1 MPKIIFVNRF
11 FFPDLSATSQMLAD
25 LAFSLAA
32 REREIHV
39 ITSSQAYDDPTRTF
53 SPFEAIQGVEIRRI
67 ATSRFGRARLFGR
80 LFDYATFYIGA
91 AWELFRVVRPGD
103 IIVAKTD
110 PPMISVVAAIVARW
124 RGAVLINWIQDLFPE
139 VAEALG
145 VMTSRVIGMVLRRLR
160 NNSLTGA
167 RCNVAIGAG
176 MAARLLEE
184 GIPEDR
190 IHIIHNWSDG
200 EEIRPIDRSANI
212 LVEQWD
218 LEGKF
223 VVGYSGNMG
232 RAHEFTTLLE
242 AAERLSANPDIVFLL
257 IGDGAQRSS
266 ILRFAE
272 QRGLKNIVLKP
283 YQPREF
289 LRLSLGVPHVHV
301 VSLLP
306 SLEGLIVPS
315 KFYGIAAA
323 GRPAMYI
330 GDSGGEIPRILK
342 ESDCGYTISIG
353 DSCGLADVILDMMRE
368 PALVTR
374 LGMQARAV
382 FERRFSKNHAL
393 LAWEQLLTRTAA
405 NRQAS
410 LPSEPSEVLSRR

>member
-11 FFPDLSATSQMLAD
+11 FFPDLSATSQMLTD
-25 LAFSLAA
+25 LAFSLAT
-32 REREIHV
+32 RGLEIHV
-39 ITSSQAYDDPTRTF
+39 ITSAQAYDDSTRTF
-53 SPFEAIQGVEIRRI
+53 PSFEVVQNVKVRRI

-80 LFDYATFYIGA
+80 LMDYTTFYAGA
-91 AWELFRVVRPGD
+91 AWELFRVIRPGD

-110 PPMISVVAAIVARW
+110 PPMISVVAAVVARW

-145 VMTSRVIGMVLRRLR
+145 VMASRAIGPVLRRLR
-160 NNSLTGA
+160 NNSLTVA

-184 GIPEDR
+184 GIPEGR
-190 IHIIHNWSDG
+190 IHVIHNWSDG
-200 EEIRPIDRSANI
+200 EEIRPIDRSGNA
-212 LVEQWD
+212 LVEQWG

-242 AAERLSANPDIVFLL
+242 AAERLSTNPDIVFLL
-257 IGDGAQRSS
+257 IGDGAQRTS
-266 ILRFAE
+266 IMRFAE

-301 VSLLP
+301 VSLIP
-306 SLEGLIVPS
+306 ALEGLIVPS

-323 GRPAMYI
+323 GRPTIYI
-330 GDSGGEIPRILK
+330 GDQDGEIPHILK
-342 ESDCGYTISIG
+342 ESDCGHTISIG
-353 DSCGLADVILDMMRE
+353 DSSGLADVILDMMRE

-382 FERRFSKNHAL
+382 FEQRFDKSHAL
-393 LAWEQLLTRTAA
+393 FAWEQLLGRT
-405 NRQAS
+405 
-410 LPSEPSEVLSRR
+410 P

>member
-11 FFPDLSATSQMLAD
+11 FHPDLSATSQMLTD
-25 LAFSLAA
+25 LAFYLAT
-32 REREIHV
+32 REMECHV
-39 ITSSQAYDDPTRTF
+39 ITSAQAYDDPTRVF
-53 SPFEAIQGVEIRRI
+53 PPFEAVRGVQVWRI

-80 LFDYATFYIGA
+80 LLDYATFYMGA
-91 AWELFRVVRPGD
+91 AWELFRVACPGD

-110 PPMISVVAAIVARW
+110 PPMISVVAAAVARW

-145 VMTSRVIGMVLRRLR
+145 VMASRTSRAVLRRLR
-160 NNSLTGA
+160 NNSLNAA
-167 RCNVAIGAG
+167 RCNVAIGTG
-176 MAARLLEE
+176 MAERLLQE
-184 GIPEDR
+184 GISKDR
-190 IHIIHNWSDG
+190 VRVIHNWSDG
-200 EEIRPIDRSANI
+200 EEIRPIDRSGNTLLA
-212 LVEQWD
+212 QWG

-242 AAERLSANPDIVFLL
+242 AAELLSANPDIVFLL
-257 IGDGAQRSS
+257 IGDGAQRAS
-266 ILRFAE
+266 IVRFAE

-283 YQPREF
+283 YQPREL
-289 LRLSLGVPHVHV
+289 LRLSLGVPQVHV

-323 GRPAMYI
+323 GRPTIYI
-330 GDSGGEIPRILK
+330 GDPDGEIPCILR
-342 ESDCGYTISIG
+342 ESDCGPAISIG
-353 DSCGLADVILDMMRE
+353 DSRRLADVILDMMRN
-368 PALVTR
+368 PALVRR

-382 FERRFSKNHAL
+382 FDRQFDKNHAL
-393 LAWEQLLTRTAA
+393 LAWEQLLRRTAA
-405 NRQAS
+405 NGHTPAA
-410 LPSEPSEVLSRR
+410 SEPNEVRERR